1 MIDYSQYLLM
11 INRLMQEVHKAA
23 QSNNFDAASSM
34 AAEVARCAISL
45 AAVLESKTE
54 TEV

>member
-23 QSNNFDAASSM
+23 QSNNFEAASKL
-34 AAEVARCAISL
+34 AAKVAQCAISL

>member
-1 MIDYSQYLLM
+1 MTDYSQYLLM
-11 INRLMQEVHKAA
+11 INRMMQEVHKAA
-23 QSNNFDAASSM
+23 QCNNFDAASNM

-45 AAVLESKTE
+45 AAILESKIE

>member
-23 QSNNFDAASSM
+23 QANNFESASNL

-45 AAVLESKTE
+45 SAVLESKTE

>member
-1 MIDYSQYLLM
+1 MTDYSQYLLI
-11 INRLMQEVHKAA
+11 INRMMQEVHKAA
-23 QSNNFDAASSM
+23 QANNFESASNL

-45 AAVLESKTE
+45 AAILESRTE

>member
-23 QSNNFDAASSM
+23 QANNFESASNL

-45 AAVLESKTE
+45 AAILEAKTE

>member
-1 MIDYSQYLLM
+1 MTDYSQYLLM
-11 INRLMQEVHKAA
+11 INRMMQEVHKAA
-23 QSNNFDAASSM
+23 QVNNFESASNM

-45 AAVLESKTE
+45 AAVLEAKTE